1 MADAAEC
8 RRQAAEC
15 MPTASDSRI
24 KKHRDRAER
33 LRGKAAQLKD
43 GDAKRQLIK
52 IAEQYARCGVN
63 DHIPCRY
70 LDLLAAADRLWE

>member
-1 MADAAEC
+1 MHADGFGLQDQKASRESGAASGEGG
-8 RRQAAEC
+8 
-15 MPTASDSRI
+15 SI
-24 KKHRDRAER
+24 
-33 LRGKAAQLKD
+33 KD

-52 IAEQYARCGVN
+52 IAEQYDRCGVN